1 MGLEVLEEKYRRQC
15 REKPETIDRFRE
27 IADEV
32 AVIQTEMRRLFD
44 DITPV
49 LCRDCKAPCC
59 QCMPV
64 EGWFTENDYFVYR
77 ARYEAPFALRQ
88 DHGIPNGCAFLGEQG
103 CVLPADIRPF
113 PCVKVN
119 CRAVRDELQ
128 KRGRLDRFAELYDAL
143 ERLQAEIWPL
153 LK

>member
-1 MGLEVLEEKYRRQC
+1 MGLEVLEEKYQKQC
-15 REKPETIDRFRE
+15 REKPGTIDKFRE
-27 IADEV
+27 IAGRV
-32 AVIQTEMRRLFD
+32 AIVQTGMRGLFD

-49 LCRDCKAPCC
+49 LCKDCKAPCC

-77 ARYEAPFALRQ
+77 AVHDAPFALRQ
-88 DHGIPNGCAFLGEQG
+88 NHGIPNGCAFLSEKG
-103 CVLPADIRPF
+103 CVLPSDIRPF

-119 CRAVRDELQ
+119 CKAVRDALRE
-128 KRGRLDRFAELYDAL
+128 KGRLVRFKELYDAL
-143 ERLQAEIWPL
+143 ERLQEEIWPL